1 MLRKLRSRLT
11 YANVVSTL
19 ALALAVGGGTAYAAT
34 KIGTEQHPLRTRS
47 RAPSSPPTRSPR
59 RRSRTSRCPAPTS
72 ATARSRRSDVRNG
85 SLQATD
91 FAANQL
97 PAGPKGDPG
106 APATSIFGIVTADG
120 GLTTGKGVTA
130 MVGAAS
136 VYTATINQ
144 DVSNCAVVA
153 TLRGGDNGNIVA
165 QPVGGATPTQITFTT
180 RDGAT
185 PQPRPF
191 QFAVYC

>member
-11 YANVVSTL
+11 YANVASTL
-19 ALALAVGGGTAYAAT
+19 ALVLAVGGGTAYAAT
-34 KIGTEQHPLRTRS
+34 KIGTSSIRRTRS
-47 RAPSSPPTRSPR
+47 PAPSSPPTRSAASKVKNQSLSGTDIR
-59 RRSRTSRCPAPTS
+59 DSSITRN
-72 ATARSRRSDVRNG
+72 DVRNG
-85 SLQATD
+85 SLLATD

-106 APATSIFGIVTADG
+106 APATSIFGVVTADG

-130 MVGAAS
+130 MQGAAG

-144 DVSNCAVVA
+144 DVSACAVVA

-165 QPVGGATPTQITFTT
+165 ASRPAARRRPRSRSRRARPTRPTP
-180 RDGAT
+180 RA
-185 PQPRPF
+185 F